1 MREGLTGVATTGDAA
16 STFKQWGKGIRIA
29 QIAHLRA
36 AAYYQRMHQLLGIP
50 VTVLT
55 AVVGTSIFASM
66 GESEKNA
73 LLIAAGIISAL
84 AAILSGVQTFLNF
97 SELAVKHQLAGTKYG
112 KLRRRVDEIM
122 AVGYTA
128 DGFEALLH
136 EVREEWNRIE
146 EESPTVAQ
154 RYIDSAM
161 AAVGS
166 HSATSSSSTA

>member
-1 MREGLTGVATTGDAA
+1 MREGVIHAGAAGDGALT
-16 STFKQWGKGIRIA
+16 FRQWSKGIRIA

-55 AVVGTSIFASM
+55 AVVGTSIFASI
-66 GESEKNA
+66 GESERKE
-73 LLIAAGIISAL
+73 LLIAAGMTSAL

-97 SELAVKHQLAGTKYG
+97 SELAVKHQGAGSKYG

-122 AVGYTA
+122 AVGYA
-128 DGFEALLH
+128 NGGFEALLH
-136 EVREEWNRIE
+136 EVRDEWNRIE

-154 RYIDSAM
+154 RYMDQAVAIVRSAG
-161 AAVGS
+161 ADVPS
-166 HSATSSSSTA
+166 